1 MNVHF
6 GLIVAATLFFVF
18 WENLYAEQV
27 LTQSGSDHA
36 FLAQAMTNVIWWR
49 LANLG
54 RYVAFV
60 TLVLGHAVCFP
71 RQPKM
76 SAASI
81 S

>member
-1 MNVHF
+1 MKVHF

-18 WENLYAEQV
+18 WESLYAEQV
-27 LTQSGSDHA
+27 MGQHGSDYA
-36 FLAQAMTNVIWWR
+36 FFANATALHVYWR

-71 RQPKM
+71 RRQPR
-76 SAASI
+76 ADTPPT
-81 S
+81 